1 MRYPIRVVLIAL
13 TVAPFAVLT
22 ASAATRADRTPAER
36 RAVVHLGSYAA
47 DLASAGSAMLMAVN
61 LQNNGAEVTLFLDRD
76 GVRLADTRQPGLEYA
91 SIDVFALLD
100 TFVGGGG
107 RVVLCPP
114 GAAHAG
120 IGGDHLRPGTEIGS
134 PPVIAELMLEADVVI
149 DF

>member
-13 TVAPFAVLT
+13 TVALVALLT
-22 ASAATRADRTPAER
+22 ASTATRADRTPAER

-47 DLASAGSAMLMAVN
+47 DLATAGSAMLMAVN
-61 LQNNGAEVTLFLDRD
+61 LQSNAADVTLFLDRD

-91 SIDVFALLD
+91 GIDVLELLD
-100 TFVGGGG
+100 TFVAGGG

-120 IGGDHLRPGTEIGS
+120 LGRDHLRPGTEIGS
-134 PPVIAELMLEADVVI
+134 PPIIAELMLEADVVI

>member
-1 MRYPIRVVLIAL
+1 MHRLHAL
-13 TVAPFAVLT
+13 MIIPLAVGPLVALAP
-22 ASAATRADRTPAER
+22 SDATHAEFQQNEK

-61 LQNNGAEVTLFLDRD
+61 LQNNGADVTLFLDRD
-76 GVRLADTRQPGLEYA
+76 GVRLADARQPALEYA
-91 SIDVFALLD
+91 GIDVVGLLD
-100 TFVGGGG
+100 SFVAAGG

-120 IGGDHLRPGTEIGS
+120 IGRDQLRPGAEIGS
-134 PPVIAELMLEADVVI
+134 PPVIAELMLGADVVI

>member
-1 MRYPIRVVLIAL
+1 MRYPIRVLLIAL
-13 TVAPFAVLT
+13 VAAPLAVLT
-22 ASAATRADRTPAER
+22 ANAAIRADWTPAER

-61 LQNNGAEVTLFLDRD
+61 LQNNGADVTLFLDRD
-76 GVRLADTRQPGLEYA
+76 GVRLADTQQPGLEYA
-91 SIDVFALLD
+91 GIDVLELLD
-100 TFVGGGG
+100 TFVAGGG

-120 IGGDHLRPGTEIGS
+120 IGRDQLRPGTEIGS
-134 PPVIAELMLEADVVI
+134 PPVIAELMLGAEVVI